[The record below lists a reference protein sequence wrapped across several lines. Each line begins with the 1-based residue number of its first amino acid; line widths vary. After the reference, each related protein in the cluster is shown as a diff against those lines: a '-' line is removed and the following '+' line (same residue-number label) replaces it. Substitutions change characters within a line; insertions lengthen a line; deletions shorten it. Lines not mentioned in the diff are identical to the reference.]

1 MTDEFDELLKICRAT
16 ETQRRAFRLF
26 AVWCARRV
34 QSMMPDQSG
43 MDALDAAERFSNG
56 LATQD
61 ELRWAWIAAKSSA
74 EAATEAVR
82 GALARGNA
90 AEERRAAQAAE
101 AATETVRAARDVEVM
116 VRAVATT
123 AWLTSQAAA
132 WDATGFAPKNA
143 PRQAGWKAAWNAAYN
158 AELSAHKA
166 ELRRVLACLTNVV
179 DPYPYKQDT

>member
-1 MTDEFDELLKICRAT
+1 MTGDFDELLKIYRAT
-16 ETQRRAFRLF
+16 ETQQRMFRLF

-43 MDALDAAERFSNG
+43 VDALDAAERFSNG
-56 LATQD
+56 LATQE

-123 AWLTSQAAA
+123 AWLASQAAA
-132 WDATGFAPKNA
+132 WDATGFTPKNA
-143 PRQAGWKAAWNAAYN
+143 PRHAAWNSAYN
-158 AELSAHKA
+158 AELSAQKA
-166 ELRRVLACLTNVV
+166 ELRRVLDCIDAGV
-179 DPYPYKQDT
+179 DPYPYKQDA